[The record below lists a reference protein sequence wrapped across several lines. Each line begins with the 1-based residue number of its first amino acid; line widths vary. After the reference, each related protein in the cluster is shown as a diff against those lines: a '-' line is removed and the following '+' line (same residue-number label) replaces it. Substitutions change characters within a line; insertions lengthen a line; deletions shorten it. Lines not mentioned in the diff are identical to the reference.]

1 MRGGWAKSGKT
12 RHVAHCSVIALYQ
25 KYQEVIVPELKLLDE
40 GSHMANA
47 QYEKGKIVLA
57 YSKNQVKKAGEC
69 IRKENGDIEK
79 SIEIIQQYRAAHLY
93 PLMIVKNLVWK
104 HAQKINKNA
113 IIARRLKRLP
123 TIIDK
128 LRRKTLDGVT
138 ANSIA
143 VTRMSDIGGCR
154 VIVEDR
160 LQLLL
165 LDSSLDKSRTT
176 HKSKVKDYIKSPKP
190 TGYRG
195 IHRIY
200 SCYDRDEAH
209 KWKGFDI
216 EVQLRT
222 KLQHLWATTV
232 EVVDLCEGRS
242 LKTNPFESNPSW
254 IEFFRLMSE
263 FIADEEGFIYLS
275 PQDKNLLKTRLISLN
290 NKLNAIDKLLSFNRL
305 FSDKKINL
313 SQRKSGYV
321 IIAIKGN
328 SIYYKFF
335 SPTQKH
341 KAVEQYS
348 IIEKDDDYNGLFVE
362 MDDIR
367 KLSYAYPN
375 YLIDTRFFID
385 KFELYT
391 NTNYWVKP
399 R

>member
-1 MRGGWAKSGKT
+1 MPIFERSDKGN
-12 RHVAHCSVIALYQ
+12 Y
-25 KYQEVIVPELKLLDE
+25 
-40 GSHMANA
+40 MANA
-47 QYEKGKIVLA
+47 QYEKGKIILE
-57 YSKNQVKKAGEC
+57 YSKNQVRKAGEC
-69 IRKENGDIEK
+69 IRKGNGDIDNA
-79 SIEIIQQYRAAHLY
+79 IEIIQQYRAAHLY
-93 PLMIVKNLVWK
+93 PLMIIKNLVWK

-128 LRRKTLDGVT
+128 LRRKTLDGKT
-138 ANSIA
+138 KNSIA
-143 VTRMSDIGGCR
+143 VTRMGDIGGCR
-154 VIVEDR
+154 VIVENR
-160 LQLLL
+160 LELLL

-176 HKSKVKDYIKSPKP
+176 HNSKVKDYITSPKA

-200 SCYDRDEAH
+200 SCYSRDEEH
-209 KWKGFDI
+209 QWKGFDI

-254 IEFFRLMSE
+254 IEFFRIMSE
-263 FIADEEGFIYLS
+263 FIADEEGFIFIT
-275 PQDKNLLKTRLISLN
+275 PQNKNILKAQLISHN
-290 NKLNAIDKLLSFNRL
+290 NKLNAIEKLLSFNRL
-305 FSDKKINL
+305 FSDKQINL

-328 SIYYKFF
+328 SIYYKTF
-335 SPTQKH
+335 SPAQKH
-341 KAVEQYS
+341 KAVAQYS
-348 IIEKDDDYNGLFVE
+348 IIEKDDNYNSLFVE
-362 MDDIR
+362 MDDLR
-367 KLSYAYPN
+367 KLSSAYPN

-391 NTNYWVKP
+391 NTNYWAKP

>member
-1 MRGGWAKSGKT
+1 MPIS
-12 RHVAHCSVIALYQ
+12 
-25 KYQEVIVPELKLLDE
+25 KLPFE
-40 GSHMANA
+40 GTHMANA
-47 QYEKGKIVLA
+47 QYEKGKIVLE

-69 IRKENGDIEK
+69 IRKDNGDIEK
-79 SIEIIQQYRAAHLY
+79 AIEIIQQYRAAHLY
-93 PLMIVKNLVWK
+93 PLMIIKNLVWK

-128 LRRKTLDGVT
+128 LKRKTLDGVT
-138 ANSIA
+138 PNSIA

-154 VIVEDR
+154 VIVENR

-176 HKSKVKDYIKSPKP
+176 HRSKVKDYIKFPKH

-200 SCYDRDEAH
+200 SCYDKDDSH
-209 KWKGFDI
+209 QWKGFDI

-263 FIADEEGFIYLS
+263 FIADEEGFSFIS
-275 PQDKNLLKTRLISLN
+275 PADKNILKSRLISLN
-290 NKLNAIDKLLSFNRL
+290 RKLNAIDKLLSFNRL
-305 FSDKKINL
+305 FSDKKLNL
-313 SQRKSGYV
+313 SNRKGGYI

-328 SIYYKFF
+328 NIYFQHYTSK
-335 SPTQKH
+335 QKH
-341 KAVEQYS
+341 LALASYS
-348 IIEKDDDYNGLFVE
+348 VVEKDDEANGLFVE
-362 MDDIR
+362 MDDLK

-385 KFELYT
+385 KYELYT
-391 NTNYWVKP
+391 ETSYWAKP

>member
-1 MRGGWAKSGKT
+1 
-12 RHVAHCSVIALYQ
+12 
-25 KYQEVIVPELKLLDE
+25 VPIFELPDK
-40 GSHMANA
+40 GNYMANA
-47 QYEKGKIVLA
+47 QYEKGKIILE

-69 IRKENGDIEK
+69 IRKENGDIDK

-93 PLMIVKNLVWK
+93 PLMIIKNLVWK

-128 LRRKTLDGVT
+128 LRRKTLDGKT
-138 ANSIA
+138 PNSIA

-154 VIVEDR
+154 VIVENR
-160 LQLLL
+160 LELLL

-176 HKSKVKDYIKSPKP
+176 HNSKVKDYIKNPKQ

-200 SCYDRDEAH
+200 TCYDKDEAH
-209 KWKGFDI
+209 QWKGFDI

-263 FIADEEGFIYLS
+263 FIADEEGFVYLS
-275 PQDKNLLKTRLISLN
+275 PHEKNFIKNRLTSLN
-290 NKLNAIDKLLSFNRL
+290 NKLNAIEKLLSFNRL
-305 FSDKKINL
+305 FSDKQINL

-321 IIAIKGN
+321 IIAIKDN
-328 SIYYKFF
+328 SIYYKAF
-335 SPTQKH
+335 SPAQKH
-341 KAVEQYS
+341 KAVAEYS
-348 IIEKDDDYNGLFVE
+348 IIEKDENYNGLFVE
-362 MDDIR
+362 MDDLR

-391 NTNYWVKP
+391 NSSYWAKP